1 MFIFGTSTDGI
12 SKHPLDQEAL
22 SRLQSAST
30 VWRTKHRNYKIIAYL
45 LIGIPI
51 LYIATQA
58 SWMELAFALLIYFGL
73 ALFAELQI
81 QTVFL
86 RLHKV
91 SLQID
96 NEEFARPYDEDLIK
110 PITNQNIRLVSDAAQ
125 RYMNN
130 VGKLK
135 RKITQ
140 LDIDIINYL
149 NESNHHGQSI

>member
-12 SKHPLDQEAL
+12 SKHPLDQETL

-30 VWRTKHRNYKIIAYL
+30 VWRTKLRNYKIISYL

-51 LYIATQA
+51 IYIATQVT
-58 SWMELAFALLIYFGL
+58 WMELAFALLIYFGL
-73 ALFAELQI
+73 MLFAELQI

-96 NEEFARPYDEDLIK
+96 NEEFAKPYDEDLIK
-110 PITNQNIRLVSDAAQ
+110 PAINQSISLVSDASQ
-125 RYMNN
+125 RYMKN

-135 RKITQ
+135 RQITRRWHPSRVQ
-140 LDIDIINYL
+140 L
-149 NESNHHGQSI
+149 